1 MSELVKITEQNGQ
14 RAVLA
19 RELHQF
25 LEVGRDFSTWI
36 KGRIEEYEFIEH
48 QDFEVFTQFGENSI
62 GGRPAKEYA
71 LTLDMAKELSMVE
84 KTEKGKQARR
94 YFIEMEKIATQAKT
108 LPFNKNKE
116 LQAELF
122 ELIRNNLVKGDIVD
136 IAKEKGLNKNT
147 LKSVLYYGNYNDEIV
162 KALYERALSNK
173 NKLRS
178 ELQIMINELKK

>member
-36 KGRIEEYEFIEH
+36 KGRIEEY
-48 QDFEVFTQFGENSI
+48 S
-62 GGRPAKEYA
+62 
-71 LTLDMAKELSMVE
+71 
-84 KTEKGKQARR
+84 
-94 YFIEMEKIATQAKT
+94 FIEMEKIATQAKT